1 MVMILG
7 MLENHGNDHVDARSA
22 RKMVP
27 IMEMMLEMVT
37 IIVIL
42 LERDGSD
49 AAREM
54 ASPTCFRPS
63 SCLLLPLLPERK
75 QWEL

>member
-1 MVMILG
+1 MILG

-49 AAREM
+49 AA
-54 ASPTCFRPS
+54 
-63 SCLLLPLLPERK
+63 
-75 QWEL
+75 